1 MKIYFYGACRE
12 VTGSNI
18 LVETAGK
25 KILLDCGFFQGFK
38 TAEERNYAPFPYIP
52 SEINF
57 VVLCHAHL
65 DHVGRLPKL
74 YKEGFRGKIF
84 ATEPTIA
91 LANLVLDD
99 TEKLMREE
107 AERDNGPV
115 LYTKEQVNGVME
127 LFETVNYDQNVDA
140 GSDIQLTLKNAG
152 HILGSAIC
160 LLESEGKKLVYTSDL
175 GNKLSLLLNPPETIA
190 EADYIICEST
200 YGGRVHE
207 DINIRKEKLAEVI
220 NSTISQNAVLMIP
233 SFAIERTQE
242 LLHDIDDFCSVSGC
256 EKPTFYLDSPLAEK
270 VTDVFRRFTTY
281 FNESLRSEHKDNN
294 FFGLDR
300 LHITSTVDESK
311 QIEEAANPKI
321 IIAGSG
327 MMNGGRI
334 LHHAIKY
341 LGDAKNTL
349 LIVGYQAKGTLGRR
363 LFEGDQTVKIFGKE
377 VNVSAQIKTIG
388 SYSAHADMPQLI
400 DWISKTKGVKK
411 VFLVHGE
418 TDQSILLASEIN
430 KQLKIEAVIPQLG
443 ENYDLV

>member
-1 MKIYFYGACRE
+1 MRVHFYGACRE

-18 LVETAGK
+18 FVEAADK
-25 KILLDCGFFQGFK
+25 KILFDCGLFQGFK
-38 TAEERNYAPFPYIP
+38 TAEERNYAPFPYNP
-52 SEINF
+52 SDINF

-107 AERDNGPV
+107 AERDNGAV
-115 LYTKEQVNGVME
+115 LYTKEHVNGVME
-127 LFETVNYDQNVDA
+127 LFQVVNYDQKLEVEP
-140 GSDIQLTLKNAG
+140 GIYLTLINAG

-160 LLESEGKKLVYTSDL
+160 VMEADGKKLVYTSDL
-175 GNKLSLLLNPPETIA
+175 GNQPSLLLNPPEIVG

-207 DINIRKEKLAEVI
+207 DINKRKEKLAEVI
-220 NSTISQNAVLMIP
+220 NATISQNAVLMIP

-270 VTDVFRRFTTY
+270 VTDVFRRFPSY
-281 FNESLRSEHKDNN
+281 FNESLRSEHKDND

-300 LHITSTVDESK
+300 LHITSTVEESK
-311 QIEEAANPKI
+311 QIEEAVNPKI

-341 LGDAKNTL
+341 LGSTKNTL

-363 LFEGDQTVKIFGKE
+363 LFEGDRVVKIFGKE
-377 VNVSAQIKTIG
+377 VEVSAQIKTIG
-388 SYSAHADMPQLI
+388 SYSAHADLPQLI
-400 DWISKTKGVKK
+400 AWISKTKGVKK

-418 TDQSILLASEIN
+418 TDQSSVLAAEIN
-430 KQLKIEAVIPQLG
+430 KQLKIEAVIPQQD
-443 ENYDLV
+443 ENYELV

>member
-1 MKIYFYGACRE
+1 MRIYFYGACRE

-18 LVETAGK
+18 LVEVVGK
-25 KILLDCGFFQGFK
+25 KILFDCGFFQGFK
-38 TAEERNYAPFPYIP
+38 TAEERNYAPFPYIA

-107 AERDNGPV
+107 AERDDGPV
-115 LYTKEQVNGVME
+115 LYTKEHVNGVME
-127 LFETVNYDQNVDA
+127 LFQKIDYDQNLEA
-140 GSDIQLTLKNAG
+140 EPGIHITLKNAG

-175 GNKLSLLLNPPETIA
+175 GNHLSLLLNPPETIND
-190 EADYIICEST
+190 ADYVICEST

-207 DINIRKEKLAEVI
+207 NINRRKEKLAEVI

-242 LLHDIDDFCSVSGC
+242 LLHDIDDFCAISGC

-270 VTDVFRRFTTY
+270 VTDVFGQFPDY
-281 FNESLRSEHKDNN
+281 FNENLRSEHKDND
-294 FFGLDR
+294 FFGLSR
-300 LHITSTVDESK
+300 LRVTSTVIESK
-311 QIEEAANPKI
+311 QIEEAPNPKI

-341 LGDAKNTL
+341 LGNAKNML

-363 LFEGDQTVKIFGKE
+363 LFEGDRVVKIFGKE
-377 VNVSAQIKTIG
+377 ITVSAQIKSIG
-388 SYSAHADMPQLI
+388 SYSAHADMPQLVN
-400 DWISKTKGVKK
+400 WISKTKDVKK

-418 TDQSILLASEIN
+418 TDQSSVLAAEID
-430 KQLKIEAVIPQLG
+430 KQLKIEAVIPQQG
-443 ENYDLV
+443 ENYELV